1 MEFGFWRGKMKLKRK
16 DLLDIKSLEK
26 EEILHILETAKGFL
40 DIPTRTVKK
49 VPALKGMTVIN
60 CFYEASTRTRTSFEL
75 AAKRLSADTIN
86 FSSGGS
92 SVEKGE
98 TLLDTALNLQAM
110 VPDCIILRHPLSGA
124 PHFLAKKVNCSI
136 VNAGD
141 GTHEHP
147 TQALLDA
154 FTIMEKKGKIE
165 NLIVTIL
172 GDILHSRVAR
182 SNIYCLNKLGA
193 KVRVCGPQTLIPKY
207 IEDLNVEVHNNLEKA
222 VEGADVVMALRIQKE
237 RIKGTAFPSIREY
250 FELFGLTE
258 EKLKKAK
265 KDVIIMHPGPMNR
278 GVEISTDVADG
289 PFSVI
294 LDQVANGMAI
304 RMAVLYL
311 LLIGRMKSEETS

>member
-1 MEFGFWRGKMKLKRK
+1 MEFKRK
-16 DLLDIKSLEK
+16 DLLDIKSLKK

-40 DIPTRTVKK
+40 DIPARTVKK

-110 VPDCIILRHPLSGA
+110 APDCIILRHPLSGA
-124 PHFLAKKVNCSI
+124 PHFLSKKVNCSV

-154 FTIMEKKGKIE
+154 FTILDKKGRIE
-165 NLIVTIL
+165 NLNITIL
-172 GDILHSRVAR
+172 GDIMHSRVAR

-193 KVRVCGPQTLIPKY
+193 KLRICGPETLIPQY
-207 IEDLNVEVHNNLEKA
+207 IENLNVKVYNNLEKA
-222 VEGADVVMALRIQKE
+222 IDGADVIMVLRIQKE
-237 RIKGTAFPSIREY
+237 RIHGSAFPSIREY
-250 FELFGLTE
+250 FELFGLSM
-258 EKLKKAK
+258 EKLKRSK
-265 KDVIIMHPGPMNR
+265 KDVIVMHPGPMNR

-289 PFSVI
+289 EFSVI
-294 LDQVANGMAI
+294 LDQVSNGMAV

-311 LLIGRMKSEETS
+311 LLVGRKKSEENT

>member
-1 MEFGFWRGKMKLKRK
+1 MEFGFWRKKMELKSK
-16 DLLDIKSLEK
+16 DLLDIKGLSK

-98 TLLDTALNLQAM
+98 TLKDTALNLQAM
-110 VPDCIILRHPLSGA
+110 APDCIILRHPLCGA
-124 PHFLAKKVNCSI
+124 PHFLSKKVDCSI

-141 GTHEHP
+141 GTNEHP

-154 FTIMEKKGKIE
+154 FTILEKKGKFE
-165 NLIVTIL
+165 GLNVTIL

-182 SNIYCLNKLGA
+182 SNIYCLGKLGA
-193 KVRVCGPQTLIPKY
+193 NVRVSGPFTLIPPFLEK
-207 IEDLNVEVHNNLEKA
+207 LNVEVYDCVDKA
-222 VEGADVVMALRIQKE
+222 LEGADVVMVLRIQKE
-237 RIKGTAFPSIREY
+237 RIHGSAFPSIREY
-250 FELFGLTE
+250 FEFYGLTE
-258 EKLKKAK
+258 ERLKKAK
-265 KDVIIMHPGPMNR
+265 KDVIVMHPGPMNR

-289 PFSVI
+289 PYSVI
-294 LDQVANGMAI
+294 LEQVTNGMAL

-311 LLIGRMKSEETS
+311 LLVGRKKSEDIT

>member
-1 MEFGFWRGKMKLKRK
+1 MEFKKK
-16 DLLDIKSLEK
+16 DLLDIKSLTK
-26 EEILHILETAKGFL
+26 EEILYILETARGFL
-40 DIPTRTVKK
+40 DIPARTVKK

-60 CFYEASTRTRTSFEL
+60 CFYEPSTRTRTSFEL

-110 VPDCIILRHPLSGA
+110 APDCIILRHPLSGA
-124 PHFLAKKVNCSI
+124 PHFLSKKVNCSV

-154 FTIMEKKGKIE
+154 FTILEKKGRFEGLNVAI
-165 NLIVTIL
+165 I

-182 SNIYCLNKLGA
+182 SNIYCLGKLGA
-193 KVRVCGPQTLIPKY
+193 RVRICGPQTLIPQY
-207 IEDLNVEVHNNLEKA
+207 IENLNVKVFNNIEKA
-222 VEGADVVMALRIQKE
+222 IDGADVVMVLRIQKE
-237 RIKGTAFPSIREY
+237 RIHGSAFPSVREY
-250 FELFGLTE
+250 FEFFGLSL

-265 KDVIIMHPGPMNR
+265 KDVIVMHPGPMNR

-289 PFSVI
+289 EYSVI
-294 LDQVANGMAI
+294 LDQVSNGMAV
-304 RMAVLYL
+304 RMAVFYL
-311 LLIGRMKSEETS
+311 LLVGRKKSEETT

>member
-1 MEFGFWRGKMKLKRK
+1 MEFKRK
-16 DLLDIKSLEK
+16 DLLDIKSLTK
-26 EEILHILETAKGFL
+26 EEIMLILETAKGFL

-110 VPDCIILRHPLSGA
+110 TPDCIILRHPLSGA

-154 FTIMEKKGKIE
+154 FTIMERKGKFDGL
-165 NLIVTIL
+165 NVAIL

-193 KVRVCGPQTLIPKY
+193 NLRVCGPATLIPPF
-207 IEDLNVEVHNNLEKA
+207 IENLDVKVFNNVDEAIKDT
-222 VEGADVVMALRIQKE
+222 DVVMVLRIQKE
-237 RIKGTAFPSIREY
+237 RIHGSAFPSIREY
-250 FELFGLTE
+250 FELFGLNLE
-258 EKLKKAK
+258 RLKKAK
-265 KDVIIMHPGPMNR
+265 KDVIVMHPGPMNR

-294 LDQVANGMAI
+294 LDQVSNGMAV

-311 LLIGRMKSEETS
+311 LLIGRKKSEEAA

>member
-1 MEFGFWRGKMKLKRK
+1 MEFKRK
-16 DLLDIKSLEK
+16 DLLDIKSLSK
-26 EEILHILETAKGFL
+26 EEILYILETAKGFL
-40 DIPTRTVKK
+40 DIPARTVKK

-60 CFYEASTRTRTSFEL
+60 CFYEPSTRTRTSFEL

-110 VPDCIILRHPLSGA
+110 APDCIILRHPLSGA
-124 PHFLAKKVNCSI
+124 PHFLSKKVNCSVI
-136 VNAGD
+136 NAGD

-154 FTIMEKKGKIE
+154 FTILEKKGRFEGLNVAI
-165 NLIVTIL
+165 I

-182 SNIYCLNKLGA
+182 SNIYCLGKLGA
-193 KVRVCGPQTLIPKY
+193 RVRICGPETLIPQY
-207 IEDLNVEVHNNLEKA
+207 IENLNVKVFNNIEKA
-222 VEGADVVMALRIQKE
+222 IDGADVVMVLRIQKE
-237 RIKGTAFPSIREY
+237 RIHGSAFPSIREY
-250 FELFGLTE
+250 FEFFGLSLD
-258 EKLKKAK
+258 KLKKAK
-265 KDVIIMHPGPMNR
+265 KDVIVMHPGPMNR

-289 PFSVI
+289 EYSVI
-294 LDQVANGMAI
+294 LDQVSNGMAV

-311 LLIGRMKSEETS
+311 LLVGRKKSEETT

>member
-1 MEFGFWRGKMKLKRK
+1 MKFQRK

-40 DIPTRTVKK
+40 DIPARTVKK

-60 CFYEASTRTRTSFEL
+60 CFYEPSTRTRTSFEL

-98 TLLDTALNLQAM
+98 TLLDTVLNLQAM
-110 VPDCIILRHPLSGA
+110 APDCIVLRHPLSGA

-154 FTIMEKKGKIE
+154 FTILEKKGKIDGLE
-165 NLIVTIL
+165 VTIL

-182 SNIYCLNKLGA
+182 SNIYCLSKLGA
-193 KVRVCGPQTLIPKY
+193 KIKVCGPLTLIPPY
-207 IEDLNVEVHNNLEKA
+207 LENLNVKVYTKLEEA
-222 VEGADVVMALRIQKE
+222 IEGSDVIMVLRIQKE
-237 RIKGTAFPSIREY
+237 RISSSAFPSIREY
-250 FELFGLTE
+250 FEFFGLS
-258 EKLKKAK
+258 EKKLRKAK

-289 PFSVI
+289 PYSVI
-294 LDQVANGMAI
+294 LDQVSNGMAV

-311 LLIGRMKSEETS
+311 LLVGRRKSEEID

>member
-1 MEFGFWRGKMKLKRK
+1 MEFKKK
-16 DLLDIKSLEK
+16 DLLDIKSLNK
-26 EEILHILETAKGFL
+26 EEILYILETAKGFL
-40 DIPTRTVKK
+40 DIPARTVKK

-60 CFYEASTRTRTSFEL
+60 CFYEPSTRTRTSFEL

-110 VPDCIILRHPLSGA
+110 APDCIILRHPLSGA
-124 PHFLAKKVNCSI
+124 PHFLSKKVNCSV

-154 FTIMEKKGKIE
+154 FTILEKKGRFEGLNVAI
-165 NLIVTIL
+165 I

-182 SNIYCLNKLGA
+182 SNIYCLGKLGA
-193 KVRVCGPQTLIPKY
+193 RVRICGPETLIPQY
-207 IEDLNVEVHNNLEKA
+207 IENLNVKVFNNIEKA
-222 VEGADVVMALRIQKE
+222 IDGADVVMVLRIQKE
-237 RIKGTAFPSIREY
+237 RIHGSAFPSVREY
-250 FELFGLTE
+250 FELFGLSL
-258 EKLKKAK
+258 EKLKRAK
-265 KDVIIMHPGPMNR
+265 KDVIVMHPGPMNR

-289 PFSVI
+289 EFSVI
-294 LDQVANGMAI
+294 LDQVSNGMAV

-311 LLIGRMKSEETS
+311 LLVGRKKSEETT

>member
-1 MEFGFWRGKMKLKRK
+1 MEFKRK
-16 DLLDIKSLEK
+16 DLLDIKSLSK
-26 EEILHILETAKGFL
+26 EEILYILETAKGFL
-40 DIPTRTVKK
+40 DIPERTVKK

-60 CFYEASTRTRTSFEL
+60 CFYEPSTRTRTSFEL

-110 VPDCIILRHPLSGA
+110 APDCIILRHPLSGA
-124 PHFLAKKVNCSI
+124 PHFLSKKVNCSV

-154 FTIMEKKGKIE
+154 FTILEKKGRFEGLNVAI
-165 NLIVTIL
+165 I

-182 SNIYCLNKLGA
+182 SNIYCLGKLGA
-193 KVRVCGPQTLIPKY
+193 RVRICGPETLIPQY
-207 IEDLNVEVHNNLEKA
+207 IENLNVKVFSSVEKA
-222 VEGADVVMALRIQKE
+222 IDGADVVMVLRIQKE
-237 RIKGTAFPSIREY
+237 RIQGSAFPSVREY
-250 FELFGLTE
+250 FELFGLSL

-265 KDVIIMHPGPMNR
+265 KDVIVMHPGPMNR

-289 PFSVI
+289 EYSVI
-294 LDQVANGMAI
+294 LEQVSNGMAV

-311 LLIGRMKSEETS
+311 LLVGRKKSEETT

>member
-1 MEFGFWRGKMKLKRK
+1 MEFGLWREKMMLNRK
-16 DLLDIKSLEK
+16 DLLDIKGLKK
-26 EEILHILETAKGFL
+26 EEILFILETAKGFL

-60 CFYEASTRTRTSFEL
+60 CFYEPSTRTRTSFEL

-110 VPDCIILRHPLSGA
+110 APDCIILRHPLSGA

-154 FTIMEKKGKIE
+154 FTIMEKKGKIDG
-165 NLIVTIL
+165 LIITIL

-193 KVRVCGPQTLIPKY
+193 KVRICGPETLIPKY
-207 IEDLNVEVHNNLEKA
+207 IENLNVEVFNNLDKA
-222 VEGADVVMALRIQKE
+222 LDNADVVMALRIQKE
-237 RIKGTAFPSIREY
+237 RIHGSAFPSTREY
-250 FELFGLTE
+250 FEFFGLTS
-258 EKLKKAK
+258 EKLKRAK
-265 KDVIIMHPGPMNR
+265 KDVIVMHPGPMNR

-294 LDQVANGMAI
+294 LEQVSNGMAI

-311 LLIGRMKSEETS
+311 LLIGRKKSEETA

>member
-1 MEFGFWRGKMKLKRK
+1 MEFKKKN
-16 DLLDIKSLEK
+16 LLDIKSLTK
-26 EEILHILETAKGFL
+26 EEILHILDTARGFL

-60 CFYEASTRTRTSFEL
+60 CFYEPSTRTRTSFEL

-98 TLLDTALNLQAM
+98 TLKDTALNLQAM
-110 VPDCIILRHPLSGA
+110 APDCIILRHPLCGA
-124 PHFLAKKVNCSI
+124 PHFLAKKLNCSI

-154 FTIMEKKGKIE
+154 FTIMEKKGKI
-165 NLIVTIL
+165 NGLNITIL
-172 GDILHSRVAR
+172 GDILHSRVAK

-193 KVRVCGPQTLIPKY
+193 KVKICGPETLIPQY
-207 IEDLNVEVHNNLEKA
+207 IEKLNVEVCNNLDDA
-222 VEGADVVMALRIQKE
+222 LTDSDVVMVLRIQKE
-237 RIKGTAFPSIREY
+237 RIHGSAFPSIREY
-250 FELFGLTE
+250 FKLFGLNL

-265 KDVIIMHPGPMNR
+265 KDVIVMHPGPMNR

-294 LDQVANGMAI
+294 LDQVSNGMAV

-311 LLIGRMKSEETS
+311 LLIGRKKSEETT

>member
-1 MEFGFWRGKMKLKRK
+1 MEFKRK
-16 DLLDIKSLEK
+16 DLLDIKSLSK
-26 EEILHILETAKGFL
+26 EEILYILETAKGFL
-40 DIPTRTVKK
+40 DIPERTVKK

-60 CFYEASTRTRTSFEL
+60 CFYEPSTRTRTSFEL

-110 VPDCIILRHPLSGA
+110 APDCIILRHPLSGA
-124 PHFLAKKVNCSI
+124 PHFLSKKVNCSVI
-136 VNAGD
+136 NAGD

-154 FTIMEKKGKIE
+154 FTILEKKGRFEGLNVAI
-165 NLIVTIL
+165 I

-182 SNIYCLNKLGA
+182 SNIYCLGKLGA
-193 KVRVCGPQTLIPKY
+193 RVRICGPETLLPPY
-207 IEDLNVEVHNNLEKA
+207 IENLNVKVFNSVEKA
-222 VEGADVVMALRIQKE
+222 IDGADVVMVLRIQKE
-237 RIKGTAFPSIREY
+237 RIQGSAFPSVREY
-250 FELFGLTE
+250 FELFGLSL

-265 KDVIIMHPGPMNR
+265 KDVIVMHPGPMNR

-289 PFSVI
+289 EFSVI
-294 LDQVANGMAI
+294 LDQVSNGMAV

-311 LLIGRMKSEETS
+311 LLVGRKKSEETT

>member
-1 MEFGFWRGKMKLKRK
+1 MEFKKK
-16 DLLDIKSLEK
+16 DLLDIKSLNK
-26 EEILHILETAKGFL
+26 EEILYILETAKGFL
-40 DIPTRTVKK
+40 DIPARTVKK

-60 CFYEASTRTRTSFEL
+60 CFYEPSTRTRTSFEL

-110 VPDCIILRHPLSGA
+110 APDCIILRHPLSGA
-124 PHFLAKKVNCSI
+124 PHFLSKKVNCSV

-154 FTIMEKKGKIE
+154 FTILEKKGRFE
-165 NLIVTIL
+165 GLNVAIV

-182 SNIYCLNKLGA
+182 SNIYCLGKLGA
-193 KVRVCGPQTLIPKY
+193 RVRICGPETLIPQY
-207 IEDLNVEVHNNLEKA
+207 IENLNVKVFNNIEKA
-222 VEGADVVMALRIQKE
+222 IDGADVVMVLRIQKE
-237 RIKGTAFPSIREY
+237 RIHGSAFPSVREY
-250 FELFGLTE
+250 FELFGLSL
-258 EKLKKAK
+258 EKLKRAK
-265 KDVIIMHPGPMNR
+265 KDVIVMHPGPMNR

-289 PFSVI
+289 EFSVI
-294 LDQVANGMAI
+294 LDQVSNGMAV

-311 LLIGRMKSEETS
+311 LLVGRKKSEETT